1 MRAGVISVT
10 VLPHPARPFQ
20 RQCGH
25 CVYPFSQSRTSPRPP
40 CRWDVRAPRPSQS
53 LPRVPL
59 NVRGGTSYV
68 HAAPGPRAP
77 LMRHLQTCPDA
88 GSCPQAS
95 LFRPVRAED
104 EILPLRCH
112 TDKCQPSSKRA
123 WVWGAAAL
131 RALHPD
137 LLNRRAMSR
146 LDPASWFPTIHVNP
160 AAARR
165 GRNRAA

>member
-1 MRAGVISVT
+1 MSQSCLTLPGPFSVSVAT
-10 VLPHPARPFQ
+10 VCTPSHSPEPHPDHHAAGM
-20 RQCGH
+20 CG
-25 CVYPFSQSRTSPRPP
+25 P
-40 CRWDVRAPRPSQS
+40 PRPSQS

-104 EILPLRCH
+104 ETLPLRCH
-112 TDKCQPSSKRA
+112 TDKCQPSSKHE